1 MAEEVKEGAEQE
13 EKKGKK
19 GGKKKLILF
28 LLIGILVLG
37 IAGGVVMFL
46 GGKKGEK
53 GKEKEKKPEKTFF
66 VTLDPIVINLMDP
79 TGKRYL
85 QIQISLEV
93 GDKKME
99 DEIKEKEPIIKD
111 IIISVIGEKTV
122 DDVLAP
128 NAKEEIKKELK
139 EKINQALGE
148 DVILNIYILQYIV
161 E

>member
-1 MAEEVKEGAEQE
+1 MAEEEVKEGAEQE
-13 EKKGKK
+13 GKKGK

-28 LLIGILVLG
+28 LLIGVVILG

-46 GGKKGEK
+46 GGKKKGEE
-53 GKEKEKKPEKTFF
+53 KEKAKKPEKTFF
-66 VTLDPIVINLMDP
+66 VTLDPIVVNLLDP
-79 TGKRYL
+79 SGKRYL

-93 GDKKME
+93 GSKKLE

-111 IIISVIGEKTV
+111 IINTYLGEKTV

-128 NAKEEIKKELK
+128 NAKEEIKKELL

-148 DVILNIYILQYIV
+148 DVILHVYILQYIV

>member
-1 MAEEVKEGAEQE
+1 MARIAVKIVISKCHQLSIPII
-13 EKKGKK
+13 KSSVLKIKRKG
-19 GGKKKLILF
+19 
-28 LLIGILVLG
+28 
-37 IAGGVVMFL
+37 
-46 GGKKGEK
+46 K